1 MGSTLAVFDLFYFC
15 IVCVTTWLALFE
27 FFHRWH
33 RNEMAEIHLDCIY
46 IELVSHPSH
55 LSVLFCFLLVSWF
68 CLIWS
73 GGFDCLCFANQC
85 CPLRGSGLRVS
96 FATPTCHCC
105 ARQGLWRQCPIFWP
119 LLLKWPLSS
128 VVPKI
133 LVSTRLTSAHT
144 FSFRQATT
152 KIFFSTTFKRTLL
165 WHHLRQNKLPLF

>member
-1 MGSTLAVFDLFYFC
+1 MSNLVW
-15 IVCVTTWLALFE
+15 I
-27 FFHRWH
+27 
-33 RNEMAEIHLDCIY
+33 
-46 IELVSHPSH
+46 LVSLRLTSDVDWHPNGYICNWH
-55 LSVLFCFLLVSWF
+55 LECIGIICFPIPPTHLFGFVSYWLF
-68 CLIWS
+68 DFFLIWS

-105 ARQGLWRQCPIFWP
+105 ARQGLWRQCPIFW
-119 LLLKWPLSS
+119 LLLSNWPQLG
-128 VVPKI
+128 VVPKF
-133 LVSTRLTSAHT
+133 LVSTCLTSAHT